1 MYCKHCAS
9 EIDNDVIICPKCGK
23 QVAEIKGSEPQNII
37 INNSASSSASASA
50 SAAATVQPSVAGNAK
65 NKSTSIILCCLGFLG
80 FAGMHKFYEGK
91 PVMGIIY
98 LLTGGLFVIGTIID
112 LLALL
117 AKPSTYYV

>member
-37 INNSASSSASASA
+37 INNSSSASSSSSASATAVTNGQNS
-50 SAAATVQPSVAGNAK
+50 GRAK
-65 NKSTSIILCCLGFLG
+65 SKSTAIFLCCLGFVC

-91 PVMGIIY
+91 TIMGIIY

>member
-37 INNSASSSASASA
+37 INNSANSSASASA
-50 SAAATVQPSVAGNAK
+50 TATVQPSVTGNAK
-65 NKSTSIILCCLGFLG
+65 NKTTAIILCCLGFVC

-91 PVMGIIY
+91 PVIGIIY
-98 LLTGGLFVIGTIID
+98 LLTGGLFAIGTIID